1 MLCLFFLNS
10 PVTPISENPKG
21 FWGLCRQNTKKL
33 GNDTSEAIQ
42 LLEHPVL
49 LNRVANLFQE
59 LSMLT
64 RLMSES
70 WKRNRFLCD
79 TKTVDGAKPQS
90 GDNVQIG

>member
-1 MLCLFFLNS
+1 MR
-10 PVTPISENPKG
+10 TPKDFGDYVGKTLKN
-21 FWGLCRQNTKKL
+21 FD
-33 GNDTSEAIQ
+33 NDTSEAMQ

-90 GDNVQIG
+90 GDNVQIS